1 MSRYLWRI
9 PQILDVLKQEHGALS
24 AAQLHERLPELDL
37 ATIYRNLELFVADGT
52 VKKLQLGG
60 KEAQYE
66 YQNEP
71 HHHAVCTECEKV
83 IHFKAPDEKIKRLL
97 NIEDFNVDELEV
109 TVRGVCTHR

>member
-1 MSRYLWRI
+1 M
-9 PQILDVLKQEHGALS
+9 DVLKHEHGALS
-24 AAQLHERLPELDL
+24 AAQLHERLPALDL
-37 ATIYRNLELFVADGT
+37 ATIYRNLELFVVDGT

-66 YQNEP
+66 YQSEP